1 MSSKR
6 SRKPSLKVRE
16 NLELEEELRLESPT
30 VATKVTNR
38 SVGLL
43 IPLEVCHLQIT
54 KVCRTKVCHTKVDG
68 TKALARGTCSTEL
81 SFNLFFFLENFHS
94 IFPVFTMMREHL
106 KLLTAAG
113 VFVIV

>member
-16 NLELEEELRLESPT
+16 NLGHDKRCH
-30 VATKVTNR
+30 R

-68 TKALARGTCSTEL
+68 TKALARGT
-81 SFNLFFFLENFHS
+81 
-94 IFPVFTMMREHL
+94 VRV
-106 KLLTAAG
+106 LLNSR
-113 VFVIV
+113 

>member
-1 MSSKR
+1 MR

-16 NLELEEELRLESPT
+16 NLELEEELRLESP
-30 VATKVTNR
+30 
-38 SVGLL
+38 L

-81 SFNLFFFLENFHS
+81 SF
-94 IFPVFTMMREHL
+94 
-106 KLLTAAG
+106 
-113 VFVIV
+113 